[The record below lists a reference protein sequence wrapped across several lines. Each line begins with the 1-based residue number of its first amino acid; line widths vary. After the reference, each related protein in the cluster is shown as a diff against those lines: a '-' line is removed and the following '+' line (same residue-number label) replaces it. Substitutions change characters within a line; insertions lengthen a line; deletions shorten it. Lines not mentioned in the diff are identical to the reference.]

1 MIFKIKTQIKK
12 IPFLLPFFNYAYI
25 GIFKPL
31 GIINLGFY
39 TTIRTLRFSLKKN
52 NIEAWKVSMRV
63 SCHIIEKGLTM
74 PERRL
79 GFGLPRL
86 ANIANEVLKNKH
98 NENLSEVKVAVG
110 IIKDYKKVHEKSF
123 YKLPKKISDLLERV
137 EIMYPDLKIIK
148 QLKLNKE
155 QYFSSKNENFL
166 KFSTSRR
173 SIRNFSGKANAE
185 QVQKAVELALKAP
198 SACNRQVVKC
208 HLFNDKEKVQEILS
222 YQNGNRGFGHLIPQ
236 LCVLTVDLRLIGEN
250 EQNDIYFNAGLF
262 AMNLCYSFHYYE
274 IASCMLNWAAP
285 PKRDKKLRKILNI
298 PNHESITVLI
308 GFGIP
313 SDEINIARSDKKSSK
328 ETILNN

>member
-1 MIFKIKTQIKK
+1 MKIFLKRIPLVLQIFNFTYIKLI
-12 IPFLLPFFNYAYI
+12 
-25 GIFKPL
+25 KPL
-31 GIINLGFY
+31 GIINLGIY
-39 TTIRTLRFSLKKN
+39 TTFRTLRYSLRKN
-52 NIEAWKVSMRV
+52 NLEAWKVSVRV

-123 YKLPKKISDLLERV
+123 YKLPKTIIDLLERV
-137 EIMYPDLKIIK
+137 EIMYPDFKIIK

-155 QYFSSKNENFL
+155 EYFSSKNENFL

-185 QVQKAVELALKAP
+185 QVQSAIELALKAP

-313 SDEINIARSDKKSSK
+313 SDEIDIARSDKKSSK

>member
-1 MIFKIKTQIKK
+1 MKK
-12 IPFLLPFFNYAYI
+12 ILKQIPFVLQIFNFVYI
-25 GIFKPL
+25 KLIKPL
-31 GIINLGFY
+31 GIINLGIY
-39 TTIRTLRFSLKKN
+39 STLRILRYSLRKN
-52 NIEAWKVSMRV
+52 NLEAWKVSIRV

-98 NENLSEVKVAVG
+98 NENLSEVGIAVG
-110 IIKDYKKVHEKSF
+110 IIKDYNKVHKENF
-123 YKLPKKISDLLERV
+123 HKLPKYITDLLDRV
-137 EIMYPDLKIIK
+137 EIMYADIEILE
-148 QLKLNKE
+148 QLKLSKE
-155 QYFSSKNENFL
+155 EYFSSKNENFL
-166 KFSTSRR
+166 KFAASRK
-173 SIRNFSGKANAE
+173 SIRNFSVKANDE
-185 QVQKAVELALKAP
+185 QVQNAIELALKVP
-198 SACNRQVVKC
+198 SACNRQAVKC
-208 HLFNDKEKVQEILS
+208 HIFNDKEKVHEILS

-285 PKRDKKLRKILNI
+285 PKRDKKLRKFLNI

-328 ETILNN
+328 ETILHN

>member
-1 MIFKIKTQIKK
+1 
-12 IPFLLPFFNYAYI
+12 
-25 GIFKPL
+25 
-31 GIINLGFY
+31 
-39 TTIRTLRFSLKKN
+39 
-52 NIEAWKVSMRV
+52 MRV

-74 PERRL
+74 PKRRL

-86 ANIANEVLKNKH
+86 ARIANEVLKNKH
-98 NENLSEVKVAVG
+98 NENLSELKVAVG

-123 YKLPKKISDLLERV
+123 HKLPEKIIDLLERV
-137 EIMYPDLKIIK
+137 EIMYPDFKIIK

-155 QYFSSKNENFL
+155 EYFSSKNDNFF
-166 KFSTSRR
+166 KFAASRK
-173 SIRNFSGKANAE
+173 SIRNFSGKASVE
-185 QVQKAVELALKAP
+185 QVQNAVELALKVP
-198 SACNRQVVKC
+198 SACNRQTVKC
-208 HLFNDKEKVQEILS
+208 HIFNDKEKVQEILS

-285 PKRDKKLRKILNI
+285 PKRDKKIRKILNI
-298 PNHESITVLI
+298 PNHESIAVLI

-313 SDEINIARSDKKSSK
+313 NDEIDIARSDKKSFK
-328 ETILNN
+328 ETIIFN